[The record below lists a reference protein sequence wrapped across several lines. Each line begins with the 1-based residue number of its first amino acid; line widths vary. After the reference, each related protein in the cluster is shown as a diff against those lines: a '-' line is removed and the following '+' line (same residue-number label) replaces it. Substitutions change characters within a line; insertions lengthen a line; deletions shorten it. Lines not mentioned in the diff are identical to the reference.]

1 MNWFISF
8 CIIDL
13 LGSQVSDFARAIFFL
28 PVMAP
33 DASSAVLR
41 FVEVLQVWTQFFP
54 TVFPLYYCMTPASTG
69 EDVKWAYKEHIHAN
83 LGVDFSTNSCQC
95 KVGPLIWKHT
105 ETWAGV
111 PAKAEWS
118 AGIEIMFHWLPTEPV
133 SQ

>member
-1 MNWFISF
+1 
-8 CIIDL
+8 
-13 LGSQVSDFARAIFFL
+13 
-28 PVMAP
+28 MAS
-33 DASSAVLR
+33 DASSTVLPV
-41 FVEVLQVWTQFFP
+41 VEVVQVWSKFFP
-54 TVFPLYYCMTPASTG
+54 TVLPLYYGITAASRG
-69 EDVKWAYKEHIHAN
+69 EEVKRAYKDHIRAN